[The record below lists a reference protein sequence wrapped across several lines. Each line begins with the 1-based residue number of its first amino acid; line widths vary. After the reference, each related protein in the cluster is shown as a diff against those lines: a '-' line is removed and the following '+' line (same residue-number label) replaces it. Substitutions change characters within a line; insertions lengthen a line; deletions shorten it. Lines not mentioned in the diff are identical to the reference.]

1 MKEFLYYK
9 TSYPMNFPCKITFIF
24 KITFNLFAV
33 NSKKMEIHLPAGHLQ
48 LELEDV
54 LLDVRVVDLET

>member
-1 MKEFLYYK
+1 MIEF
-9 TSYPMNFPCKITFIF
+9 FILQNIMPNELSLQNYIQNVF
-24 KITFNLFAV
+24 CLPLIP
-33 NSKKMEIHLPAGHLQ
+33 KKMEIHLPAGHLQ